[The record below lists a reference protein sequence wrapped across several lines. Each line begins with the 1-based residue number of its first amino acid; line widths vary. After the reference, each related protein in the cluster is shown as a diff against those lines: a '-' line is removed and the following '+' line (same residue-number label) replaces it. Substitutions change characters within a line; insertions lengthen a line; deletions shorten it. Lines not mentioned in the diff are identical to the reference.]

1 MPKIFAPSAIEGI
14 LPPLAT
20 PLKSDESVD
29 EQALREMARFMLAQ
43 GVNGLVVGG
52 SSGEGFNLETDEL
65 RRITAVTAEELGDRG
80 PLIAG
85 VIANSTRAA
94 IAKARAVAD
103 LGVSALQVTPVHYI
117 YKTDDASMIRHF
129 RDIHEEVGI
138 PIIVYNVVPWNY
150 LSPALILRMM
160 REVPGIMG
168 VKQSAGDLKLFA
180 DLMLDVPADKRI
192 FAAVDSLLYPCVA
205 LGAHGLISM
214 LTSAAPRQCI
224 ELWNAMKRADHEHA
238 QVLHR
243 KLLRL
248 WNAIFAD
255 NRIATFKYALSL
267 QGLTVGTCRRPTAP
281 ATPAQQAAIRAAMEE
296 LVPKKELAPAV

>member
-1 MPKIFAPSAIEGI
+1 MPRIYAPTELQGI

-20 PLKSDESVD
+20 PLTRDEDID
-29 EQALREMARFMLAQ
+29 ENAFRRMARFMLDQ
-43 GVNGLVVGG
+43 GVDGLVVGG

-65 RRITAVTAEELGDRG
+65 RRITALATEEMGDRG
-80 PLIAG
+80 PLISG
-85 VIANSTRAA
+85 VIANSTRSAVK
-94 IAKARAVAD
+94 KARAVMD

-117 YKTDDASMIRHF
+117 YKTDDDSMIRHF
-129 RDIHEEVGI
+129 REIHEACGI

-160 REVPGIMG
+160 KEVPGVIG
-168 VKQSAGDLKLFA
+168 VKQSSGDLKSFA
-180 DLMLDVPADKRI
+180 DLMLNHAPGNRI

-224 ELWNAMKRADHEHA
+224 ELWQAVKAGNHERALE
-238 QVLHR
+238 LHR

-248 WNAIFAD
+248 WNAIYAD
-255 NRIATFKYALSL
+255 NRLSTFKYALSL
-267 QGLTVGTCRRPTAP
+267 QGLDVGVVRRPTLP
-281 ATPAQQAAIRAAMEE
+281 ATPAQQAAIRAAMED
-296 LVPKKELAPAV
+296 LVPRGELAKVA

>member
-1 MPKIFAPSAIEGI
+1 MPKIFAPAAIEGI

-20 PLKSDESVD
+20 PLAADESVD
-29 EQALREMARFMLAQ
+29 EKALREMARFMLNQ

-85 VIANSTRAA
+85 IIANSTRAA
-94 IAKARAVAD
+94 IAKAKAVAD

-117 YKTDDASMIRHF
+117 YKTDDASMIQHF
-129 RDIHEEVGI
+129 RDIHEAVGI

-160 REVPGIMG
+160 REVPGVMG

-180 DLMLDVPADKRI
+180 DLMLDVPQGKRI

-224 ELWNAMKRADHEHA
+224 ELWNAVKRGDHAEA
-238 QVLHR
+238 QALHR

-248 WNAIFAD
+248 WNAIYAD

-267 QGLTVGTCRRPTAP
+267 QGLTVGTSRRPTTP
-281 ATPAQQAAIRAAMEE
+281 ATPSQQAAIRAAMEE
-296 LVPKKELAPAV
+296 LVPKKELAQVA